1 MKKIFNFRNSCRL
14 CLNKKIVKVIKLGPT
29 PIADK
34 YLSEKNRKDFYK
46 APLDIFICKSCGH
59 VQLPYIV
66 NPDYIWSNFTFKTGQ
81 FNFELI
87 NHFKKI
93 FLEIKKMNVIKK
105 SDLIL
110 DIGSNDGSFLKIFK
124 KADYK
129 NILGIDPSKKIV
141 KFANRLKLRTVEGY
155 FNYNSSLKI
164 LKKFGSPMVITSFN
178 SYAHS
183 DDIISITK
191 GIKKILHKD
200 GVFIFKVSYLLDVIK
215 KRLLGTIFHEHLDY
229 HSVKCLDKFL
239 RRNGLE
245 IFKVERNKYQ
255 GGSIIGYVQHLGG
268 ANKHDANLKKIIT
281 YEKKIKLNSLTYLRK
296 FNSNLLLDRKKIN
309 SLISKIV
316 SKNKKIIG
324 FGASRSSITFF
335 SFYKIGKYVKQV
347 IDQNKMKINKF
358 YPDSNTQIVE
368 KINFSKP
375 KFDYIIILAWLHSER
390 VIKNLKKKLPK
401 KIKFISIYPK
411 ISII

>member
-1 MKKIFNFRNSCRL
+1 MKKIFNFRKSCRL
-14 CLNKKIVKVIKLGPT
+14 CLNKKIVKVIKIGPT

-34 YLSEKNRKDFYK
+34 YLSEKDRKIFFQV
-46 APLDIFICKSCGH
+46 PLDIFICKNCGH

-93 FLEIKKMNVIKK
+93 FFEIKKMNVMKK
-105 SDLIL
+105 DDLVV

-124 KADYK
+124 KANYK

-141 KFANRLKLRTVEGY
+141 EFANKSKLRTVEGY

-164 LKKFGSPMVITSFN
+164 LSKFGSPKIITSFN
-178 SYAHS
+178 AYAHS
-183 DDIISITK
+183 DDIIGITK

-229 HSVKCLDKFL
+229 HSVNCLDKFL
-239 RRNGLE
+239 RRSGLE
-245 IFKVERNKYQ
+245 IFKVERNEYQ
-255 GGSIIGYVQHLGG
+255 GGSIIGYVQHLDG
-268 ANKHDANLKKIIT
+268 AYKHDSKLKKIIA
-281 YEKKIKLNSLTYLRK
+281 YEKKIKLNSLKYLKK
-296 FNSNLLLDRKKIN
+296 FNSNLLLDKKKIN
-309 SLISKIV
+309 SLISKIY

-335 SFYKIGKYVKQV
+335 SYYKIGKYIEHVF
-347 IDQNKMKINKF
+347 DQNKMKINKF
-358 YPDSNTQIVE
+358 YPVSNTRIIK

-375 KFDYIIILAWLHSER
+375 KFDYIIVLAWLHTER
-390 VIKNLKKKLPK
+390 IIKNLKKKFPK